1 LVLKN
6 NMTVKTLQ
14 TTQAHQYIYPWKSKP
29 INLQNVQEK
38 IYQFLVEIVQT
49 LTPDD
54 VLREFKSLFIDC
66 LYSDNSDI
74 LPEIYRFFITSKEQ
88 EFKHTITRCCYIII
102 NNWER
107 SRKYKHI
114 EKLVNLFEELPP
126 WNKTN
131 NRKINIYKKWLD
143 NFVNS
148 DEYTELK
155 LFAYKSK
162 TKDNTKSNWT
172 NRYTAYLLV
181 AQSLDTNQS
190 QEEQEAAIKLSK
202 KLKDKFKLELA
213 MYIARCQSAASTSSR
228 YKNPSILG
236 DNVLRIIKMIILKK
250 GVFSYEN
257 VAHIFIKQTQGQ
269 TLEEF
274 KQSIQKYLFFS
285 VETKEIVKNIQHYLA
300 EKLSDWKNDCHD
312 EIMDNKLLLRT
323 CNRVIDCLITEN
335 GKEPSPLFILLLSQG
350 HSLTLVIV
358 LLKIILICR
367 NARSH
372 LEIRIAHL
380 INYYEQYPEDECK
393 WFINFVE
400 IFNIT
405 FAIYAENVEYNLLKI
420 NHLEKD
426 SYFTLNLDDYRVFS
440 QLKVD
445 AHK

>member
-1 LVLKN
+1 
-6 NMTVKTLQ
+6 
-14 TTQAHQYIYPWKSKP
+14 
-29 INLQNVQEK
+29 
-38 IYQFLVEIVQT
+38 
-49 LTPDD
+49 
-54 VLREFKSLFIDC
+54 
-66 LYSDNSDI
+66 
-74 LPEIYRFFITSKEQ
+74 
-88 EFKHTITRCCYIII
+88 
-102 NNWER
+102 
-107 SRKYKHI
+107 
-114 EKLVNLFEELPP
+114 
-126 WNKTN
+126 
-131 NRKINIYKKWLD
+131 
-143 NFVNS
+143 
-148 DEYTELK
+148 
-155 LFAYKSK
+155 
-162 TKDNTKSNWT
+162 
-172 NRYTAYLLV
+172 
-181 AQSLDTNQS
+181 
-190 QEEQEAAIKLSK
+190 
-202 KLKDKFKLELA
+202 
-213 MYIARCQSAASTSSR
+213 
-228 YKNPSILG
+228 
-236 DNVLRIIKMIILKK
+236 MIILKK

-350 HSLTLVIV
+350 HYLTLVIV